1 MQRSVFLCIQLID
14 FLFETLRVQAL
25 GESDKVSIPGKL
37 MEVDHLG
44 ALRREGLDYWAERS
58 REARDTC
65 DPDCPWD
72 KVVRDFRDDT
82 ELDLETLMV
91 SVMNWVEAVSSM
103 LTKEPD
109 RQD

>member
-1 MQRSVFLCIQLID
+1 MS
-14 FLFETLRVQAL
+14 
-25 GESDKVSIPGKL
+25 K
-37 MEVDHLG
+37 
-44 ALRREGLDYWAERS
+44 
-58 REARDTC
+58 EASNTC

-91 SVMNWVEAVSSM
+91 SVMNWVEAVSSI
-103 LTKEPD
+103 LSKEPD